1 MMTYEHP
8 PAHTVQVLSLPTTY
22 LNSDFF
28 CCLKMAFVLEYALYI
43 EVRYMLILPIVNNKR
58 VMNVEI
64 RLKGAAKIRQGVSYD
79 DANERDIIVNREKF
93 SDSIYHH
100 SKDKTAAIDFIRSKS
115 ILYPRSFLVT
125 TRFETDSRVYDVYKV
140 PQPPKKVSAGLDV
153 LYSKSIT
160 DMQCEIPGKP
170 SRGRYVSF
178 HDLGI
183 DEDISD
189 EKIEALQRIVK
200 EERDSS
206 TWSQKFA
213 AAGVSLLPET
223 AEFLDH
229 FECTIL
235 SDTTIPEES
244 LQDTLKALSNINT
257 RDYRNL
263 KKYYSMA
270 QSNADVYTKVSY
282 ISKIVYNK
290 PLSLTRS
297 KESKQKQYVKRMEDG
312 EYREAA

>member
-1 MMTYEHP
+1 
-8 PAHTVQVLSLPTTY
+8 
-22 LNSDFF
+22 
-28 CCLKMAFVLEYALYI
+28 
-43 EVRYMLILPIVNNKR
+43 
-58 VMNVEI
+58 MNVEI
-64 RLKGAAKIRQGVSYD
+64 RLKGATKIRQGVSYD
-79 DANERDIIVNREKF
+79 DAKERDIIVNREKF
-93 SDSIYHH
+93 SDSSFHGL
-100 SKDKTAAIDFIRSKS
+100 KDKTAPVDFIRSRS

-125 TRFETDSRVYDVYKV
+125 TRQDDSSLYDVYKV
-140 PQPPKKVSAGLDV
+140 PQPPRKVNEGLDA
-153 LYSKSIT
+153 LYSKTIT

-170 SRGRYVSF
+170 SRGRYVSL

-183 DEDISD
+183 DQDISN

-206 TWSQKFA
+206 NWSQKFA
-213 AAGVSLLPET
+213 AAGISVLPET

-244 LQDTLKALSNINT
+244 LQDTLKALSSINT

-270 QSNADVYTKVSY
+270 QSNADIYTKISY
-282 ISKIVYNK
+282 ISKIVYDK
-290 PLSLTRS
+290 PLSLSRS
-297 KESKQKQYVKRMEDG
+297 KEKQKQYVKRMEDG
-312 EYREAA
+312 EFREAA